1 MKKDAKCEID
11 VPLDDIL
18 TSNQLKA
25 IKDLQEYGNDII
37 KIIES
42 EQDLLIAK
50 YEFIGESSDQ
60 ILERLSDLRFVKLKL
75 QDIINV

>member
-18 TSNQLKA
+18 ISNQLKA

-50 YEFIGESSDQ
+50 HEFIGESSDQ
-60 ILERLSDLRFVKLKL
+60 ILERLSDLHFIKLKL
-75 QDIINV
+75 QDIINI